1 MTTQATMMTHVSNP
15 ITWKENA
22 GRPGVQGHPHLH
34 SKLRSSLCYMSTEGL
49 IPAPM
54 YKKTGVATCVCNL
67 RAVGGGTAET
77 GGFPKPAVFQ
87 TISRFSERLRLIGK

>member
-1 MTTQATMMTHVSNP
+1 MMTHVCNP
-15 ITWKENA
+15 STWEENA

-67 RAVGGGTAET
+67 RAVGGVQQRQGDSLSQLSSRLY
-77 GGFPKPAVFQ
+77 PDSVKDS
-87 TISRFSERLRLIGK
+87 ISLENE